1 MRLNLPLQH
10 FLTDPV
16 VQEAMLRSIPL
27 MGIGNLCMVFGM
39 VCWAIVGAQGR
50 YSLATALS
58 FFSSWLITLPLAA
71 LLVYVFDY
79 GIVGLVSSLAIG
91 YSCLS
96 MLLIFVMARSD
107 WSNLSKIIQERN
119 AIAGEDM
126 SSDSESASDNSSNS
140 SSFIPISVSSS
151 ASTFSRHPDEAN
163 STKNISTVSSLTP
176 KNSLRQLHEAD
187 SPSDEELPGSRHWI

>member
-1 MRLNLPLQH
+1 
-10 FLTDPV
+10 
-16 VQEAMLRSIPL
+16 
-27 MGIGNLCMVFGM
+27 MVFGM

-71 LLVYVFDY
+71 LFVYVFDY
-79 GIVGLVSSLAIG
+79 GIAGLVSSLAIG

-119 AIAGEDM
+119 AIAGDEM
-126 SSDSESASDNSSNS
+126 SSDSESASDASSNS
-140 SSFIPISVSSS
+140 SSFIPNSVSSS
-151 ASTFSRHPDEAN
+151 ASTFSRHEAN
-163 STKNISTVSSLTP
+163 STNNISAISSLTP
-176 KNSLRQLHEAD
+176 KNSLRQPYEAE
-187 SPSDEELPGSRHWI
+187 SPSDEELPASRHWI